1 MLGGT
6 IPRAQVYAGWL
17 KQECLSHGHETQW
30 GVLGYPYRANVSS
43 GDEAGSI
50 GCSQVLS
57 RYKYNANSANDCPD
71 LKDLNLYS
79 PEDSI
84 RAMEVFG
91 DADYVPQNKN
101 CGRSFSIAF
110 NTPDGIKNP
119 YDVPFVNDGTDPGIA
134 DVDADIRLVQASGAT
149 ATGNPVSVAL
159 GDAYSPDTDELL
171 SKAFMGYNAGE
182 PAPAHKSWPS
192 FLAAINPETGT
203 SSGDGV
209 GVKYAILIKGDQ
221 RANIPYREYLWRI
234 PNPNAADAVK
244 NPYVC
249 FQYGE
254 AEWIHAA
261 EYPTAS
267 DSYSFAGYVA
277 AVNAGTIKSQP
288 CPGST

>member
-6 IPRAQVYAGWL
+6 IPRAQLYAGWL

-91 DADYVPQNKN
+91 DSNDSR
-101 CGRSFSIAF
+101 CGTSFNVAF
-110 NTPDGIKNP
+110 FEKRKP
-119 YDVPFVNDGTDPGIA
+119 YDVPFTNDGTEPGIA
-134 DVDADIRLVQASGAT
+134 AILKTGIVKSLYLIQASGAT
-149 ATGNPVSVAL
+149 ATGTPVPVNA
-159 GDAYSPDTDELL
+159 GEAYEPDTEELL
-171 SKAFMGYNAGE
+171 SKAFMGYNAGATH
-182 PAPAHKSWPS
+182 PSDNSWPG
-192 FLAAINPETGT
+192 FLTELNPKTQ
-203 SSGDGV
+203 SSAKDGA
-209 GVKYAILIKGDQ
+209 GVKYAILVKGDQ

-234 PNPNAADAVK
+234 SNPNAGDAVK

-261 EYPTAS
+261 EYPEAS
-267 DSYSFAGYVA
+267 DSYSFAEYVGA
-277 AVNAGTIKSQP
+277 LEAGTIKSKP